1 MGIPK
6 GTHRIFF
13 SKNLHVFGLIAS
25 DGYINQFRFISNF
38 KIMSTIKLN
47 PELAKTYG
55 VETIEEYRD
64 LLISYCES
72 DNQAKIQEM
81 AEALSD
87 EEAKAVGDELTTTW
101 HYDILDTGGTE
112 EQFLKSLYL
121 YRSPQ

>member
-1 MGIPK
+1 
-6 GTHRIFF
+6 
-13 SKNLHVFGLIAS
+13 
-25 DGYINQFRFISNF
+25 
-38 KIMSTIKLN
+38 MSTIKLN

-55 VETIEEYRD
+55 VETIEEYGD

-121 YRSPQ
+121 YRSPE

>member
-13 SKNLHVFGLIAS
+13 SKSLHVFGLIAN

-55 VETIEEYRD
+55 VETIEEYGD

>member
-1 MGIPK
+1 
-6 GTHRIFF
+6 
-13 SKNLHVFGLIAS
+13 
-25 DGYINQFRFISNF
+25 
-38 KIMSTIKLN
+38 
-47 PELAKTYG
+47 
-55 VETIEEYRD
+55 

-101 HYDILDTGGTE
+101 HYDILASDDTE
-112 EQFLKSLYL
+112 EQFLKTLYL